1 MFAQNDNLYYA
12 ELEAGALYLAEQAED
27 AADRSRHLVMAARY
41 HMQALGEPYPP
52 FRGRH

>member
-1 MFAQNDNLYYA
+1 MTVRDDSLYYA

-27 AADRSRHLVMAARY
+27 STDRNRHLAMAARY

-52 FRGRH
+52 FCSCH